1 MWRRWPLA
9 GRRHSCQ
16 QRARPSPPHRHP
28 HLASARRLPHSCAP
42 RAVCGR
48 PVGVCLGGEGKGGFR
63 AGAEHGGRWVVYLP
77 LGQPSTPPLEVAS
90 SAPPV
95 CALRTLDHW
104 ETGKHRRVDTSLL
117 AVVRLPSPPPRP
129 PLFPSSPCVS
139 FTLSSHLPSPPFLFR
154 PLFPHLPLFTP
165 LRYTTACTHRTR
177 SAFRSLVALP
187 APAAPSISRA
197 PGVPWT
203 IFSLA
208 PLGRDYPPPLSPTDL
223 DCLPSHWR
231 VHGASSRS
239 AGRRGHC
246 AAAGALGL
254 GYVDATANGR
264 LQPTNRYPVFFAVR
278 GRLSHPP
285 ACRTTR
291 VLHLVS
297 VSHGVFVRG
306 NHPSGRCPLRRGK
319 NARDGVSVGGRRPA
333 ALWSADA
340 SAAGPSTNGAVSTQ
354 GRWRYQQL

>member
-28 HLASARRLPHSCAP
+28 HLASARRSPHSCAP

-117 AVVRLPSPPPRP
+117 AVVRFPSHPPRP

-139 FTLSSHLPSPPFLFR
+139 FTLSSHLPSPPFRFP
-154 PLFPHLPLFTP
+154 PLLPHLPLFTP

-187 APAAPSISRA
+187 APAAPSVSRA

-203 IFSLA
+203 IFSRA
-208 PLGRDYPPPLSPTDL
+208 PLGRDYPPPPF
-223 DCLPSHWR
+223 P
-231 VHGASSRS
+231 
-239 AGRRGHC
+239 
-246 AAAGALGL
+246 
-254 GYVDATANGR
+254 Y
-264 LQPTNRYPVFFAVR
+264 
-278 GRLSHPP
+278 
-285 ACRTTR
+285 
-291 VLHLVS
+291 
-297 VSHGVFVRG
+297 
-306 NHPSGRCPLRRGK
+306 
-319 NARDGVSVGGRRPA
+319 
-333 ALWSADA
+333 
-340 SAAGPSTNGAVSTQ
+340 
-354 GRWRYQQL
+354 